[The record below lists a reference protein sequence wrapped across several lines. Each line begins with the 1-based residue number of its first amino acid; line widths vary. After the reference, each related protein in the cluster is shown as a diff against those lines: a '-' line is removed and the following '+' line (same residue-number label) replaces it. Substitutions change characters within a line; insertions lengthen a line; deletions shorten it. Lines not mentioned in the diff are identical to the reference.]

1 MATTYAYPYNPNA
14 NLSAAFITGET
25 HTITT
30 DPSRTYNWFVPFA
43 APFFSKGLVL
53 THVTSGRVLTPGVDY
68 NFGLEYH
75 IFNSTVAFYPVYGA
89 IVIMDST
96 LIGTF
101 SISYYTLGDRYAI
114 NEAKALALVAN
125 TALDPRSTYW
135 ESVTDIP
142 SQFPVSDHQHDVSD
156 LTGMSDVVD
165 AINAL
170 TASLTDEG
178 GKWWQA
184 LNEHLTDYNDP
195 HHVLDMIPSG
205 GTSIAKATQQ
215 QAEAGTDN
223 VAYATSLRV
232 AQYASANILPTL
244 NGHVNAT
251 GNVHSLTAT
260 ELGLGNVP
268 NYAAATQ
275 SDVDTNTTPSTL
287 LTTVSIVNYIVDSSI
302 TNLNLTQY
310 QTSTDVTTAIQS
322 AMASITNY
330 PIASDEV
337 AASGSDNGTLMTPGK
352 TTLTIDGYQMNTTLG
367 VCVLATEVTA
377 YLAQGSVTDTCL
389 DMVNS
394 LVYTYNTNTSAWE
407 LNSGVPPTDYLKNG
421 RTYYNRVS
429 GKGFLYR
436 SNALVNVT
444 GNATNNVT
452 VSTSAP
458 PVSTT
463 GYAEG
468 HVWYQVV

>member
-53 THVTSGRVLTPGVDY
+53 THVTSGRVLTPGVDF

-125 TALDPRSTYW
+125 TAIDPRQTYW

-156 LTGMSDVVD
+156 LTGMADVV
-165 AINAL
+165 ASINAL
-170 TASLTDEG
+170 TASLTNEG

-215 QAEAGTDN
+215 QAEEGTDN
-223 VAYATSLRV
+223 TAYATSLRV
-232 AQYASANILPTL
+232 AQYAAANILPTL
-244 NGHVNAT
+244 NNHINAT
-251 GNVHSLTAT
+251 GNVHDLTAAD
-260 ELGLGNVP
+260 LNLGNVP

-275 SDVDTNTTPSTL
+275 SDVDNNVTPDSL
-287 LTTVSIVNYIVDSSI
+287 ITTVSIVQYIVNNALQNASLD
-302 TNLNLTQY
+302 QY
-310 QTSTDVTTAIQS
+310 QTSTDVTNAIQS
-322 AMASITNY
+322 AMGSISNY
-330 PIASDEV
+330 PIATDELATLGQD
-337 AASGSDNGTLMTPGK
+337 AATLMTPRA

-377 YLAQGSVTDTCL
+377 YLAQGSITDTCL

-394 LVYTYNTNTSAWE
+394 VVYTYNTNTSAWE
-407 LNSGVPPTDYLKNG
+407 LNSGVLPTTYLNNG

-436 SNALVNVT
+436 NNALVNVT
-444 GNATNNVT
+444 GNAINNVT

-463 GYAEG
+463 GYADG
-468 HVWYQVV
+468 YVWYQVV